1 MQTEED
7 ILLDP
12 IHIFSLSNILRRPV
26 LVLSDV
32 SSAFS
37 RSYIIDLTGIYLPL
51 LSSAESCVPYPLVLV
66 RHEGLFRPLLVN
78 RVSLEWW
85 QVQSFRS
92 VPLVRV
98 DQEPFHIRCLLTS
111 ENRRV
116 RELLLSYLNISEI
129 SYTTPSGAF
138 QVLTCRLSTEKPL
151 LESPESEDVFVS
163 AAPIRMKPLPESS
176 LVTDEAPSGEVEAE
190 EVLPLTGATSRLEGS
205 GCVQNCVACQT
216 IRRAEQKK
224 LTNSRP
230 QNESEARS
238 VRSTYSTR
246 CENVHCK
253 KEGSQK
259 YGGRCYAC
267 YVVKDPCFGV
277 SNGDEQL
284 RNLKV
289 VNRKEDLVGPNVE
302 QMQELTVAASV
313 KDSRTANDV
322 ADATRHTDRVVELEV
337 KETEKSVKV
346 KDTHEP
352 AKFKHRHES
361 ECVKDMSAKV
371 KGKQESENVMDRG
384 DSAPVPVSTTGTAV
398 RELAKA
404 NGIAKISKSQTSENA
419 TRAGS
424 PVKASNTN
432 ESVVVSNTHDA
443 VNDPIL
449 PQKVINTLCKV
460 DEMDAISAPAA
471 ITKQPPAEHSTTS
484 GQATGF
490 GGGSEEQ
497 HNAADNKCIVDF
509 CHNAAETA
517 YRGLCKTCYQTL
529 ARHRTPRDNKE
540 EQSECVVFYDK

>member
-1 MQTEED
+1 MQAEED

-37 RSYIIDLTGIYLPL
+37 RSSIRDLTGIYLPL

-66 RHEGLFRPLLVN
+66 RHEGLFRAVLVN

-98 DQEPFHIRCLLTS
+98 DQEPFHIRCLLTA

-129 SYTTPSGAF
+129 SHTTPSGAF
-138 QVLTCRLSTEKPL
+138 QVLTCRMSTEKPL
-151 LESPESEDVFVS
+151 LESPESEDVFVN
-163 AAPIRMKPLPESS
+163 AAPIRMKPLSESC
-176 LVTDEAPSGEVEAE
+176 LVTDEAPSEEEEA
-190 EVLPLTGATSRLEGS
+190 EVLPLTGTTSKLEGS

-224 LTNSRP
+224 MTNSRP
-230 QNESEARS
+230 HSESEARS
-238 VRSTYSTR
+238 VRRTYSTR
-246 CENVHCK
+246 CENVPCK

-259 YGGRCYAC
+259 FGGRCYAC
-267 YVVKDPCFGV
+267 YVVKDPYSGA

-302 QMQELTVAASV
+302 QMQELTVEDSV
-313 KDSRTANDV
+313 KDSRTANDI
-322 ADATRHTDRVVELEV
+322 ADATRHKDRIVELEV

-346 KDTHEP
+346 KDTHDP
-352 AKFKHRHES
+352 ARFKHKHEP
-361 ECVKDMSAKV
+361 EYVKDKSAKV
-371 KGKQESENVMDRG
+371 KGKQEAGNVTNRG
-384 DSAPVPVSTTGTAV
+384 DSDASPVSTTGTEV

-419 TRAGS
+419 TRGGD
-424 PVKASNTN
+424 PVKASETN

-443 VNDPIL
+443 INDSIS

-460 DEMDAISAPAA
+460 DEIDVISAPAA
-471 ITKQPPAEHSTTS
+471 ITKQSPAEQSRTS
-484 GQATGF
+484 CQATGL
-490 GGGSEEQ
+490 GGGLEEQ
-497 HNAADNKCIVDF
+497 QSAADNKCIVDF
-509 CHNAAETA
+509 CNNTAENA
-517 YRGLCKTCYQTL
+517 YRGLCRTCYQTL

-540 EQSECVVFYDK
+540 EHGECRVP